1 MKINPLAIA
10 LAACLSMPIVAFAEL
25 GGTVA
30 SVETDRVQMKATVRV
45 ARAANNFT
53 VHELTLSSGATVRE
67 YVAGNGA
74 IFGVAW
80 NGPTAPNLQQ
90 ILGQYFSALSDTTAV
105 KHASHTQM
113 RVEKADLVV
122 HTSGHMRAFAGHAY
136 LTSKL
141 PQGVTAADIQ

>member
-10 LAACLSMPIVAFAEL
+10 LAACLSMPVVAFAAL
-25 GGTVA
+25 GDTVA
-30 SVETDRVQMKATVRV
+30 SVETDRVQMKATARV
-45 ARAANNFT
+45 ARSASNYT
-53 VHELTLSSGATVRE
+53 VHELTLNSGATVRE
-67 YVAGNGA
+67 YVASSGS

-105 KHASHTQM
+105 KRASHTQM

-122 HTSGHMRAFAGHAY
+122 HASGHMRAFAGHAY

>member
-1 MKINPLAIA
+1 MKIHALAIA
-10 LAACLSMPIVAFAEL
+10 LAAGMSMPVVAFAAL

-30 SVETDRVQMKATVRV
+30 SVETDRVQMKATARV
-45 ARAANNFT
+45 ARAASNFT
-53 VHELTLSSGATVRE
+53 VHELTLGSGTTVRE
-67 YVAGNGA
+67 YVAANGS

-80 NGPTAPNLQQ
+80 NGPTPPNLQQ

-105 KHASHTQM
+105 KRISHTQM

-122 HTSGHMRAFAGHAY
+122 HASGHMRAFAGHAY
-136 LTSKL
+136 LTSML